1 MDRGDELEERM
12 TAATEPQA
20 RLTVLTRAVA
30 TRVAR
35 APAPEPA
42 VRAAARALREP
53 RTRITGL
60 PERLGLSERHL
71 RRRFEVGVGYSPTTL
86 ARVLRLQRFLALA
99 RHGDLARLA
108 ADAGYGDPPHLAHD
122 CRRLTGLPPSALL
135 ANSPRPAGE
144 RFTAA

>member
-71 RRRFEVGVGYSPTTL
+71 RRRFEVGVGNSPTL
-86 ARVLRLQRFLALA
+86 SP
-99 RHGDLARLA
+99 
-108 ADAGYGDPPHLAHD
+108 GYFASSAFSRSPGTETSPGWRPTPVTAT
-122 CRRLTGLPPSALL
+122 RRTS
-135 ANSPRPAGE
+135 RT
-144 RFTAA
+144 TAAG